1 MEVTM
6 KIFWFFFNGNKKHEF
21 NYVSKS
27 LKDVYGELEPKVVKM
42 KKRSIDH
49 TKFLAA
55 INELK
60 KSGGAIVIDKM
71 ERLFENK
78 KNLPTYIYCIENK
91 IDIRFIKS
99 PQYNTNI
106 YSDFNED
113 KLVVVHDILVIQL
126 KTALAHYK
134 NINRYIGRQT
144 KNGIKKSIDQNGGSL
159 PKRMYITK
167 KRKSVVEYV
176 VQYFKEN
183 KEFPSLDTVN
193 DYLESRSGYEKPYRS
208 SKAGDEARV
217 LKEMSGNKPIY
228 KYPLISCSEN
238 SYREYLKIAR
248 EIIEEEYEKILGIHY
263 VKLW

>member
-1 MEVTM
+1 
-6 KIFWFFFNGNKKHEF
+6 
-21 NYVSKS
+21 
-27 LKDVYGELEPKVVKM
+27 
-42 KKRSIDH
+42 
-49 TKFLAA
+49 
-55 INELK
+55 
-60 KSGGAIVIDKM
+60 M

-167 KRKSVVEYV
+167 K
-176 VQYFKEN
+176 
-183 KEFPSLDTVN
+183 T
-193 DYLESRSGYEKPYRS
+193 
-208 SKAGDEARV
+208 
-217 LKEMSGNKPIY
+217 
-228 KYPLISCSEN
+228 
-238 SYREYLKIAR
+238 KICC
-248 EIIEEEYEKILGIHY
+248 
-263 VKLW
+263 